1 MTSYTLSKE
10 PKVENAIDKSLMFR
24 CRVMELFFDAAVVA
38 PPQLAEMV
46 LIILF
51 IVTE

>member
-1 MTSYTLSKE
+1 MILGVLK
-10 PKVENAIDKSLMFR
+10 LGL
-24 CRVMELFFDAAVVA
+24 RVMELFFDAAVVA